1 MTGLDEFQEPPPT
14 TPEDVFER
22 QDQAKQLLC
31 TYNNLEEE
39 KKGLFS
45 APQMNRVDVLDG
57 FRALK
62 VQFRYKQNNNLDFKS
77 WGCFK
82 GETVEVF
89 RNFIG
94 TISVVMASTA
104 VVEGDMSRH
113 KNQRNHRDLLNDFN
127 IQGGIHCKQWKKI
140 NETLTEMEVREIST
154 T

>member
-1 MTGLDEFQEPPPT
+1 M
-14 TPEDVFER
+14 VFV
-22 QDQAKQLLC
+22 LL
-31 TYNNLEEE
+31 
-39 KKGLFS
+39 S
-45 APQMNRVDVLDG
+45 
-57 FRALK
+57 
-62 VQFRYKQNNNLDFKS
+62 KQNNNLDFKS

-113 KNQRNHRDLLNDFN
+113 KNQRNHRDLLNDFK

-154 T
+154 

>member
-113 KNQRNHRDLLNDFN
+113 KNQRNHRDLL
-127 IQGGIHCKQWKKI
+127 
-140 NETLTEMEVREIST
+140 
-154 T
+154 